1 MSETTPLAATHP
13 KLRLRAQMWRDAL
26 AAHQSG
32 RIRATEVRACDFI
45 QGNGAFGL
53 MVAKPVLAGKRAV
66 VAVPP
71 DQPHSFTSVND
82 AAAALITV
90 AGDER
95 AWGRAWHAPTSPP
108 LTLRQLATRFA
119 EVTGAPPPRLTA
131 IPYPALWTAGV
142 FVPIVRE
149 LRTTRYQWDR
159 PFIMNSTTTQD
170 TFDLKP
176 QPLDDALREAA
187 QLIQR

>member
-1 MSETTPLAATHP
+1 
-13 KLRLRAQMWRDAL
+13 
-26 AAHQSG
+26 
-32 RIRATEVRACDFI
+32 
-45 QGNGAFGL
+45 

-95 AWGRAWHAPTSPP
+95 AWGSAWHAPTDPP
-108 LTLRQLATRFA
+108 STLRQLAARFA

-131 IPYPALWTAGV
+131 IPYPALWTARR
-142 FVPIVRE
+142 VRPDRA
-149 LRTTRYQWDR
+149 RTTHH
-159 PFIMNSTTTQD
+159 
-170 TFDLKP
+170 
-176 QPLDDALREAA
+176 PLPVGPP
-187 QLIQR
+187 IHSS